1 MMRNITKIS
10 DKYRRRE
17 EDGTYHSV
25 VSGQTTEKLDAE
37 EMELYKF
44 MLGGML
50 AK

>member
-1 MMRNITKIS
+1 MMRNITRIS
-10 DKYRRRE
+10 DKCGRR

-37 EMELYKF
+37 ELELYKF
-44 MLGGML
+44 ILGGML